1 MRRYS
6 RLAGALL
13 LALAGVPAKAEW
25 IVPEVRQHGDWSV
38 ACDNALSCTA
48 VSASA
53 AYGAR
58 VRASDPGDLA
68 TPLLWVRREGGPFA
82 PVRVFVDLAV
92 WGERRSVGLLTLHV
106 FHDGDPERLGRAYR
120 LIERE
125 PGYYELDTRD
135 LAAFLVESRE
145 SDRAA
150 TRRADGTQHG
160 LITTA
165 GMVAALRYID
175 ERQQRRG
182 TVTAIYARGGTPAR
196 AIPAAPSRE
205 RIAVMRGGAPV
216 TASTAE
222 AAALSERYG
231 YLCGTQTE
239 SRVLAWQAWVL
250 ADGHRLWAAQ
260 CELDGENPLTIWA
273 LTDRFGTQVD
283 FKLPR
288 PEQGRAPEDPA
299 LPNSQFDPATGQLTA
314 LYRAGRHGDCGWQR
328 RWAWTGREFAMIDA
342 VEMPAC
348 IGIVM
353 PQWLQ
358 TYRAVPW

>member
-1 MRRYS
+1 MRRS
-6 RLAGALL
+6 SLLAAALAMTLAG
-13 LALAGVPAKAEW
+13 GPAAAEW
-25 IVPEVRQHGDWSV
+25 IAPEVRQHGDWSV

-53 AYGAR
+53 AYEAR
-58 VRASDPGDLA
+58 LRAADPGDLA
-68 TPLLWVRREGGPFA
+68 TPLLWVRREGGPLA
-82 PVRVFVDLAV
+82 PVRIFVDLAV
-92 WGERRSVGLLTLHV
+92 WGERRSVGPLTLHV
-106 FHDGDPERLGRAYR
+106 FRDGDPERLDRAYR

-125 PGYYELDTRD
+125 PGYYELDPRD
-135 LAAFLVESRE
+135 LAGFLAESRK

-165 GMVAALRYID
+165 GMVAALRYVD

-182 TVTAIYARGGTPAR
+182 TVTAIYARGSAPAR
-196 AIPAAPSRE
+196 AVPAAPPRE

-216 TASTAE
+216 RPGPAE

-231 YLCGTQTE
+231 YLCGMQTE
-239 SRVLAWQAWVL
+239 SRVLAWQGWPL

-260 CELDGENPLTIWA
+260 CGLGGENSLTIWA
-273 LTDRFGTQVD
+273 LTDRFGAQVD

-299 LPNSQFDPATGQLTA
+299 LPNSRFDPASGQLTA
-314 LYRAGRHGDCGWQR
+314 H
-328 RWAWTGREFAMIDA
+328 
-342 VEMPAC
+342 
-348 IGIVM
+348 
-353 PQWLQ
+353 
-358 TYRAVPW
+358 

>member
-1 MRRYS
+1 MRRS
-6 RLAGALL
+6 SLLAGTIV
-13 LALAGVPAKAEW
+13 LALAGVPATAEW
-25 IVPEVRQHGDWSV
+25 IAPEVRQHSDWSV

-53 AYGAR
+53 EYEAR
-58 VRASDPGDLA
+58 VRAADPGDLA
-68 TPLLWVRREGGPFA
+68 APLLWVRREGGPLA
-82 PVRVFVDLAV
+82 PARVFVDLAV
-92 WGERRSVGLLTLHV
+92 WGERRSAGPLTLHV
-106 FHDGDPERLGRAYR
+106 SYDGDPERLGPGYR

-125 PGYYELDTRD
+125 PGYYELDQRD
-135 LAAFLVESRE
+135 LAAFLAESRE

-150 TRRADGTQHG
+150 TRRADGTLQG

-182 TVTAIYARGGTPAR
+182 TVTALFARGAAPAR
-196 AIPAAPSRE
+196 TVPAAPPRE
-205 RIAVMRGGAPV
+205 RVTVVRGGAPV
-216 TASTAE
+216 LARSAE

-231 YLCGTQTE
+231 FLCGMQTE
-239 SRVLAWQAWVL
+239 SQALAWQGWRL
-250 ADGHRLWAAQ
+250 ADGYRLWAAR
-260 CELDGENPLTIWA
+260 CEPDGDNPLTIWA
-273 LTDRFGTQVD
+273 LTDQSGAQVD

-299 LPNSQFDPATGQLTA
+299 LPNSWFDPASGQLTA
-314 LYRAGRHGDCGWQR
+314 LYKAGRHGDCGWQR
-328 RWAWTGREFAMIDA
+328 RWAWTGSEFAMIDA

-358 TYRAVPW
+358 TYRVIPS

>member
-1 MRRYS
+1 MLRS
-6 RLAGALL
+6 SLL
-13 LALAGVPAKAEW
+13 IVAAALAGVPAAAEW
-25 IVPEVRQHGDWSV
+25 IAPEVRQHGDWSV

-48 VSASA
+48 LSASA
-53 AYGAR
+53 EYEAR
-58 VRASDPGDLA
+58 LRASDPGDLA
-68 TPLLWVRREGGPFA
+68 TPLLWVRREGGPLA
-82 PVRVFVDLAV
+82 PPRVFVDLTV
-92 WGERRSVGLLTLHV
+92 WGERRSVGPLSLHV
-106 FHDGDPERLGRAYR
+106 FYDGDPERLGPAYR

-125 PGYYELDTRD
+125 PGYYELDPRD
-135 LAAFLVESRE
+135 LAAFLAESRG

-150 TRRADGTQHG
+150 TRRRDGTRHG

-182 TVTAIYARGGTPAR
+182 TVTALYAKGAAMAR
-196 AIPAAPSRE
+196 TLPAAPPRE
-205 RIAVMRGGAPV
+205 RVGVVRGRPPV
-216 TASTAE
+216 TARPAE

-231 YLCGTQTE
+231 FLCGM
-239 SRVLAWQAWVL
+239 RGKGPVLAWQGWPL
-250 ADGHRLWAAQ
+250 ADGHRLWAAH
-260 CELDGENPLTIWA
+260 CELDGDNPLTVWA
-273 LTDRFGTQVD
+273 LTDRAGAQVD

-299 LPNSQFDPATGQLTA
+299 LPNSRFDPASGQLTA
-314 LYRAGRHGDCGWQR
+314 FYKASRFGDCGWQR

-358 TYRAVPW
+358 TYRVIPS